1 MVELEPILWK
11 LNPES
16 NQRSSTSV
24 SNGRG
29 QCPSGA
35 KSIRCWTLPTVK
47 FIHFFGNKSLRKLL
61 QRTRTQFIQP
71 YRSKNVLI
79 EGVSVVNSPMWIVH
93 PVLCENVIV
102 RNVNLTRFAYDLS
115 PIHSFCLFQKKLCFS
130 LGPNNDGVD
139 PESCTDVW
147 ITGVLFFSGDDDI
160 AIKSGRNADGRRL
173 NVPSQNLVIQNCTMA
188 DGHGGITIGR

>member
-1 MVELEPILWK
+1 MVKLRIFFVSNRKRNTRWKRRLQFMVELEPILWK

-16 NQRSSTSV
+16 NQRSSNSV

-47 FIHFFGNKSLRKLL
+47 FVHFFGNKSLRKLL

-79 EGVSVVNSPMWIVH
+79 EGVTVVNSPMWIVH

-115 PIHSFCLFQKKLCFS
+115 PIHSFCLFQKIVFQLRTKQRWRRS
-130 LGPNNDGVD
+130 R
-139 PESCTDVW
+139 
-147 ITGVLFFSGDDDI
+147 IMH
-160 AIKSGRNADGRRL
+160 RRL
-173 NVPSQNLVIQNCTMA
+173 DHWSSIFF
-188 DGHGGITIGR
+188 R